1 MAIRLRQV
9 ALVARELAPVVDELQ
24 RRFGLEVA
32 YRDPAVAV
40 FGLENAVLPVG
51 QELLEVVAPTREG
64 TAAGRYLDRRGG
76 DAGYMVICQTDDHPP
91 RRRRVGAL
99 GIRTVLD
106 HSEPGHE
113 IMQLHPADT
122 GGSFLEIDWAEG
134 ATWPP
139 AGDDWERAV
148 RTDVVSGIRA
158 VTVQAPDGAALAA
171 RWSEIT
177 EIDLDGSTLPL
188 SGGEIRFASG
198 DEGLVAVELA
208 SSGGAAE
215 DATICGVRFTLT

>member
-1 MAIRLRQV
+1 MV
-9 ALVARELAPVVDELQ
+9 AQLQ
-24 RRFGLEVA
+24 ERFGIEVA
-32 YRDPAVAV
+32 YRDPGVAM
-40 FGLENAVLPVG
+40 FGLENAVFPVG
-51 QELLEVVAPTREG
+51 EEFVEVVAPTREG

-76 DAGYMVICQTDDHPP
+76 DAGYMVICQTDDHAP
-91 RRRRVGAL
+91 RRARVEAL

-134 ATWPP
+134 TTWPP
-139 AGDDWERAV
+139 AGFEWEKAV
-148 RTDVVSGIRA
+148 RTDVVSGITA

-188 SGGEIRFASG
+188 QGGEIRFASG
-198 DEGLVAVELA
+198 EEGLVAVELMA
-208 SSGGAAE
+208 SSGGGQT
-215 DATICGVRFTLT
+215 ATICGVEFTLT